1 MLILGVL
8 NDLKYN
14 QGVTFETIKN
24 QKLYKHTLKKIEQDR
39 AVPTS
44 FKGQNLRLLVLIH
57 TTVLILT
64 REIPSRCV

>member
-1 MLILGVL
+1 MFILGVL

-24 QKLYKHTLKKIEQDR
+24 QKLYKHTLKKIQQDR
-39 AVPTS
+39 AIPTS
-44 FKGQNLRLLVLIH
+44 FN